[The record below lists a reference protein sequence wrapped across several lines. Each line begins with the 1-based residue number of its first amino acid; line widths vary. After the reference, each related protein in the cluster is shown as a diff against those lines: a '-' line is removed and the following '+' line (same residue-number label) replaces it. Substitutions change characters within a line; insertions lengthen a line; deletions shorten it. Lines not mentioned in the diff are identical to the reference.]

1 MNARILPFPDAAS
14 GAGDNPTLMMPKPN
28 WRSFVT
34 ARGLPNPT
42 VEAGIEVSEYSE
54 QELCRITAQR
64 VYVVR
69 CECGRRW
76 FELDLPGLVEC
87 PACHRLGSLAG

>member
-1 MNARILPFPDAAS
+1 MNARILPFPDATA
-14 GAGDNPTLMMPKPN
+14 GAGDNPALILPKPD

-34 ARGLPNPT
+34 ATGLPGPT
-42 VEAGIEVSEYSE
+42 TETGIEVSEYSE

-64 VYVVR
+64 VYMVR

-76 FELDLPGLVEC
+76 FELDLPAIAEC
-87 PACHRLGSLAG
+87 PACRRLGSLAG